1 MCEKLLKDG
10 EMKMSSEIL
19 VFPRSS
25 LKGELLPPGD
35 KSISHRAV
43 MIGSIAEGVTEI
55 TNFLSSEDCLATI
68 RAFSK
73 MGVKIETISNN
84 HIRVYGTGLE
94 GLNEPNDI
102 LDMGNSGTSMR
113 LIAGILAG
121 QPFYSVLTGDSSL
134 RSRPM
139 NRIAEPLRLM
149 GAKVYARKGDFAP
162 ITIIGDRLKGI
173 DYKTQVSS
181 AQVKSCILL
190 AGLYAEGQTSVTEAV
205 KSRDH
210 TERMLKAFGADISC
224 ENLSV
229 RIKGR
234 SKLSSQSVTIP
245 GDISSAAYF
254 IVSALICPDS
264 ELIIKNVGVNQTR
277 TGIIDALRMMG
288 GQIEIYNYREES
300 SEPVADIY
308 VRSSELRSAQFS
320 GDMIV
325 RMIDEIPILALAGT
339 QAEGQTVI
347 QNASELRVK
356 ESDRI
361 SVTTQ
366 ELKRIGADIEELEDG
381 MIIRGKTKLK
391 GGKCYSHGDH
401 RIAMTLAIAGLIS
414 QEGTR
419 VNDIECI
426 NTSFPDFWNML
437 NSIGSNNA
445 VSK

>member
-1 MCEKLLKDG
+1 
-10 EMKMSSEIL
+10 
-19 VFPRSS
+19 
-25 LKGELLPPGD
+25 
-35 KSISHRAV
+35 
-43 MIGSIAEGVTEI
+43 MIGSIAEGVTEV
-55 TNFLSSEDCLATI
+55 TNFLNSEDCLATI
-68 RAFSK
+68 KAFSK
-73 MGVKIETISNN
+73 MGVKIEAMSDD
-84 HIRVYGTGLE
+84 HIMVHGVGLD
-94 GLNEPNDI
+94 GLNEPNDV

-121 QPFYSVLTGDSSL
+121 QPFYSVLTGDQSL

-139 NRIAEPLRLM
+139 NRIADPLREM
-149 GAKVYARKGDFAP
+149 GAKVFARKGDYAP

-173 DYKTQVSS
+173 DYRTPVSS

-210 TERMLKAFGADISC
+210 TERMLKAFGADIST
-224 ENLSV
+224 EDLSV
-229 RIKGR
+229 KINGR
-234 SKLSSQSVTIP
+234 TRLSAQLINIP

-254 IVSALICPDS
+254 IVSALICPNS

-277 TGIIDALRMMG
+277 TGIIDALKMMG
-288 GQIEIYNYREES
+288 GQIEIHNYREQS

-320 GDMIV
+320 GDIIV

-339 QAEGQTVI
+339 QAEGETMI
-347 QNASELRVK
+347 RDAKELRVK

-361 SVTTQ
+361 AVTSQ
-366 ELKRIGADIEELEDG
+366 ELRRIGADVQELDDG
-381 MIIRGKTKLK
+381 MIIKGKTKLK

-414 QEGTR
+414 QEGTS
-419 VNDIECI
+419 VNDIECV
-426 NTSFPDFWNML
+426 NTSFPGFWDML
-437 NSIGSNNA
+437 ASITSNELNIA
-445 VSK
+445 NP